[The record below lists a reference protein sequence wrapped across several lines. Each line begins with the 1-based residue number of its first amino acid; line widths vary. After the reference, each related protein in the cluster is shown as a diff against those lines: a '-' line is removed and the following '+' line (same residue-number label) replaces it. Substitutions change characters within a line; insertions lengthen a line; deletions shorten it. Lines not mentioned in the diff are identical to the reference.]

1 MPASTA
7 PDPIAGDDPIVSHDI
22 TTPIIPAAGS
32 HQPGAVNVR
41 LVCPPDVMAAALA
54 SLSDLYG
61 DAWQPSTRKPS
72 RNADGHVLQYGTL
85 IVPVPSKTSPRP

>member
-1 MPASTA
+1 MCP
-7 PDPIAGDDPIVSHDI
+7 VSHDM

-54 SLSDLYG
+54 SLSGFYG
-61 DAWQPSTRKPS
+61 DAWQPSTRNPS
-72 RNADGHVLQYGTL
+72 PNADGHVLQHGTL
-85 IVPVPSKTSPRP
+85 IVPVPKEEKNSPRP